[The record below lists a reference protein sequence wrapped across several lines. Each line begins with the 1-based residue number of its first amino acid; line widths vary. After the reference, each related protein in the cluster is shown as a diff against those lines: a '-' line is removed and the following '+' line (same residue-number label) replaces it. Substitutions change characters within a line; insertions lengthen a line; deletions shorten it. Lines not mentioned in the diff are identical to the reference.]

1 MRVAGAAAANR
12 YIHRMWMPRFL
23 LFVLLSSCR
32 PGRLEEVTIAFD
44 AGVAASATSRP
55 ADPALRF
62 SVAAIQ
68 SPEGTYGTYSRLLG
82 VLSDDLGTGV
92 TLVQRR
98 SYRETNDMLVSGR
111 IDVAFVCTGGY
122 FDLLKR
128 GAKVDVLAVPVVRGL
143 TTYQSLIIVPAKS
156 VARRLEDLSGKHF
169 AFTDELSLTGYA
181 FPTHVVRSSG
191 VDPQRFFASAYFT
204 HGHDRSIE
212 AVSRGL
218 VDGAAVDSNIF
229 DDLVAADPSLG
240 ARVRVLLRSE
250 PFGIPPIIALETLD
264 AATRERVRR
273 SLLGLHER
281 PGAAA
286 LMKEIGIERFVA
298 PAAGTY
304 DSAFVVVRGAL
315 P

>member
-1 MRVAGAAAANR
+1 
-12 YIHRMWMPRFL
+12 MWTPRFL
-23 LFVLLSSCR
+23 LFVLLLSSCR
-32 PGRLEEVTIAFD
+32 SGRLEEVTIAFD
-44 AGVAASATSRP
+44 AGVAAPAASRP
-55 ADPALRF
+55 AEPGLRF

-68 SPEGTYGTYSRLLG
+68 SPEGTYGGYSRLLN
-82 VLSDDLGTGV
+82 VLADRLGTGV

-128 GAKVDVLAVPVVRGL
+128 GAKVDVLAVPVMRGL

-156 VARRLEDLSGKHF
+156 AAQRLEDLAGKRF
-169 AFTDELSLTGYA
+169 AFTDELSMTGYA
-181 FPTHVVRSSG
+181 FPTFVVRSSG
-191 VDPQRFFASAYFT
+191 LDPQRFFASAYFT

-229 DDLVAADPSLG
+229 EDLVAADPPLG
-240 ARVRVLLRSE
+240 TRLRVLLRSE
-250 PFGIPPIIALETLD
+250 PFGIPPIVALETLD
-264 AATRERVRR
+264 GATRERVRR

-281 PGAAA
+281 PEAAA

-298 PAAGTY
+298 PPPGTY
-304 DSAFVVVRGAL
+304 DTAFAVARVAL